1 MSFIKEKK
9 VWMEIVEYE
18 DGSKQTH
25 IFAQTK
31 EEANELFVQFE
42 IARDQLLKKLTEIN
56 MLAKLDKTKK

>member
-1 MSFIKEKK
+1 
-9 VWMEIVEYE
+9 MEIVEYE